1 MGLRAA
7 PSVRA
12 QGSAKAQPFLFQGAE
27 AIFGGTEEPV
37 ESGAGFAGRA
47 AGAEPRSGGR

>member
-7 PSVRA
+7 PSVTV
-12 QGSAKAQPFLFQGAE
+12 QGSAGAQPFLFQGAE
-27 AIFGGTEEPV
+27 AIFGGTEELAG
-37 ESGAGFAGRA
+37 SGADFAGRA

>member
-27 AIFGGTEEPV
+27 AILGGAAAACV
-37 ESGAGFAGRA
+37 VSGAAGVTAGLA
-47 AGAEPRSGGR
+47 AAA